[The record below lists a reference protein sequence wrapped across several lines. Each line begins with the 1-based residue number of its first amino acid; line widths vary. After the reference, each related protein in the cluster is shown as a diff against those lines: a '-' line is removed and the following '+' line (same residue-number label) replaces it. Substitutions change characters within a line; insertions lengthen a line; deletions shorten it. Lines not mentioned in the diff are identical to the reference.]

1 MTLELQLPTAQGGRR
16 SVPVRRL
23 SAGGRVPTG
32 RTADAAVPVV
42 AEPWRTPAGNG
53 RCRNGRCRNGQC
65 HWDTEATLA
74 FRDHVWDQGLGAG
87 AMDTAQ
93 RDVGLAQER
102 LEALFRVAGVA

>member
-16 SVPVRRL
+16 GVPVRRL

-53 RCRNGRCRNGQC
+53 RCRNGGCRNGQR

-93 RDVGLAQER
+93 RGVGLAQER